1 MLKSTIDVHVFLITK
16 IINSSFPN
24 GCFPDELKAA
34 EVTLIF
40 KKNDDLDKEN
50 YKPGSVLPHVSKIIE
65 RVMYIQI
72 ENFMEDKLSK
82 LLTGFRKNHSTQ
94 HCLVNMLEKWK
105 NTLDKGGFVCA
116 IFMDLSKA
124 FDTMN
129 HDLLIAKLGAYGFQE
144 DALVFMKSYF
154 TNRQQR
160 VRVNSNFSMW
170 EKIISGVPQGSILGP
185 LLFNIFL
192 NDLFL
197 LVENSD
203 LSNYANDNTLYS
215 SGNDLEKVKQTLRQD
230 FEIVTKWFYENHMVL
245 NSGKCYFMCLVQNTM
260 NEIFVYDNIE
270 MKNSKEEKILGVI
283 IDNKLRFKSYVKN
296 LCKKSSQKIWAL
308 SRYKLLKRF

>member
-1 MLKSTIDVHVFLITK
+1 MLKSTIDVHVSLLTK
-16 IINSSFPN
+16 IINSSIRN

-34 EVTLIF
+34 EVTPIF

-50 YKPGSVLPHVSKIIE
+50 YRPVSVLPHVSKIIE

-124 FDTMN
+124 FDIMN
-129 HDLLIAKLGAYGFQE
+129 HYLLIAKLGAYGFQE
-144 DALVFMKSYF
+144 DALVLMKSYF

-160 VRVNSNFSMW
+160 ICVNSNFSMW
-170 EKIISGVPQGSILGP
+170 EEIIS
-185 LLFNIFL
+185 
-192 NDLFL
+192 
-197 LVENSD
+197 
-203 LSNYANDNTLYS
+203 
-215 SGNDLEKVKQTLRQD
+215 
-230 FEIVTKWFYENHMVL
+230 
-245 NSGKCYFMCLVQNTM
+245 
-260 NEIFVYDNIE
+260 
-270 MKNSKEEKILGVI
+270 
-283 IDNKLRFKSYVKN
+283 
-296 LCKKSSQKIWAL
+296 
-308 SRYKLLKRF
+308 